1 MRSLSSTSSAGLE
14 TSVPSGP
21 RQSVTEDWL
30 ALTEGEDVLVAAAQ
44 RDPAAF
50 GPLYDRYVDAVVRFC
65 YIRLDDWPEAEDAAS
80 EVFTNVLANLGRF
93 RPREQEDGFRCWL
106 FTIARH
112 VVADRYR
119 RRTRHPEQSLD
130 AVSCISDRSPGPE
143 DVILAADEHRFM
155 RSLLAQL
162 KPAQRDVLELRIAGL
177 KSPAIARILGRTPQ
191 VIRQEQSRSIKALRA
206 LLQQDA
212 EEGTTHG

>member
-1 MRSLSSTSSAGLE
+1 MH
-14 TSVPSGP
+14 SGAP
-21 RQSVTEDWL
+21 QSVSGDWL

-50 GPLYDRYVDAVVRFC
+50 GPLYCHYVDALVRFC
-65 YIRLDDWPEAEDAAS
+65 YIRLDDWPDAEDAVS
-80 EVFTNVLANLGRF
+80 EIFTNALAKLGQF
-93 RPREQEDGFRCWL
+93 RTGERDDGFRCWL

-119 RRTRHPEQSLD
+119 RRARHPEQSLD
-130 AVSCISDRSPGPE
+130 AASRISDRSPGPE
-143 DVILAADEHRFM
+143 DVALAADEHRIM

-177 KSPAIARILGRTPQ
+177 KSPAIAHILGRTPE
-191 VIRQEQSRSIKALRA
+191 VVRQEQSRSIKALRA

-212 EEGTTHG
+212 EEGANHG